1 MGVVLLVVYASTTCV
16 LRCCLALALGWLQM
30 FIMIKLGAY
39 RRRSAKHTDKRVK
52 MENEA
57 LGTIRY
63 AGLASAVQGTWHA
76 HLVCAMTR

>member
-1 MGVVLLVVYASTTCV
+1 
-16 LRCCLALALGWLQM
+16 M